1 MRCFY
6 CENLGEGELFDSDF
20 SKNERTHLFKVL
32 RGRAGDKIL
41 LIDGKG
47 GIAEAELVTKDCL
60 SVGKIANLPEPQIK
74 LHLFVAPPR
83 KQKMDQMLKQCSE
96 IGVWSINLIETERS
110 VAQPEKE
117 SAFNRM
123 RQHLVEGCKQ
133 AHNPFLPE
141 LRPPVPLEEAIQAAS
156 NMNAAYFGSTS
167 GESSQ
172 VVCRN
177 DDILNIA
184 WLVGPEGG
192 FTDSEEQLMRTAD
205 IKPLSLGRW
214 IMRIETAAI
223 TGSHILINSK

>member
-6 CENLGEGELFDSDF
+6 CGNLREGELFDSDF
-20 SKNERTHLFKVL
+20 SKSERTHLFKVL

-47 GIAEAELVTKDCL
+47 GIAEAELVTKDCI
-60 SVGKIANLPEPQIK
+60 SVKKITNLPDPQIK

-117 SAFNRM
+117 SAFQRM
-123 RQHLVEGCKQ
+123 RQHLIEGCKQ
-133 AHNPFLPE
+133 AHNPFVPE
-141 LRPPVPLEEAIQAAS
+141 LMSPISLEEAINAAS
-156 NMNAAYFGSTS
+156 KMNAAYFGSTS
-167 GESSQ
+167 GESSPLA
-172 VVCRN
+172 CRN
-177 DDILNIA
+177 GEILNIA
-184 WLVGPEGG
+184 WIVGPEGG
-192 FTDSEEQLMRTAD
+192 FTDCEEQSMRSEG
-205 IKPLSLGRW
+205 INPLSLGRW

-223 TGSHILINSK
+223 TGSHILIATV